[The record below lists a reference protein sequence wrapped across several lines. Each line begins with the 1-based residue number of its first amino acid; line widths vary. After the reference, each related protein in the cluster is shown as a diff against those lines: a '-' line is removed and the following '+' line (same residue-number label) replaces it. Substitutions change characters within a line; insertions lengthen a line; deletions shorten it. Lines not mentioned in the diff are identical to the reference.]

1 MGNIN
6 ETVEAELKAEIE
18 LSKMDIL
25 KGKLGQA
32 ITDTVRGNE
41 QGVKLLDQLDLE
53 GFLWTDFIAP
63 PKDES
68 KPNDSTATPELY
80 DTVKGRI
87 IDGLYE
93 KDRKLIKMDKDAVK
107 AYKKELLAKAIKAKG
122 SALTETEEKEALAAF
137 SQGRRAAQQKIGAH
151 MGAFKRDLKK
161 RQTVVEEK
169 KALTDEEQGDENDR
183 KMIIFGQTSVDF
195 LAKETH
201 FNMLTNLPSLKKGI
215 IVLFREHGYD
225 LDRQ

>member
-1 MGNIN
+1 MGITN
-6 ETVEAELKAEIE
+6 EIVEAELKAEIE
-18 LSKMDIL
+18 LSKIDIL

-41 QGVKLLDQLDLE
+41 QGVKLLDRLDAE

-63 PKDES
+63 SKDES
-68 KPNDSTATPELY
+68 KPNDSTATLEMY
-80 DTVKGRI
+80 DLTKERI
-87 IDGLYE
+87 IDGLYD
-93 KDRKLIKMDKDAVK
+93 KDRKLIRMDKDAVK

-122 SALTETEEKEALAAF
+122 SALTEAEEKEAIAAF
-137 SQGRRAAQQKIGAH
+137 TQGRREAQQKIGAH
-151 MGAFKRDLKK
+151 IGALKRDLKK

-183 KMIIFGQTSVDF
+183 KMIIIGQTGVDF

-201 FNMLTNLPSLKKGI
+201 FNMLTNLPTLRQSI

>member
-1 MGNIN
+1 MGITN
-6 ETVEAELKAEIE
+6 EVVEVELKAEIE

-25 KGKLGQA
+25 KVKLGQA

-41 QGVKLLDQLDLE
+41 QGVKLLDQLDSE

-93 KDRKLIKMDKDAVK
+93 KDRKLIKMDKYAVK
-107 AYKKELLAKAIKAKG
+107 
-122 SALTETEEKEALAAF
+122 
-137 SQGRRAAQQKIGAH
+137 
-151 MGAFKRDLKK
+151 
-161 RQTVVEEK
+161 
-169 KALTDEEQGDENDR
+169 
-183 KMIIFGQTSVDF
+183 
-195 LAKETH
+195 
-201 FNMLTNLPSLKKGI
+201 
-215 IVLFREHGYD
+215 
-225 LDRQ
+225 